1 LAGSSLSPRSFLLV
15 LGLALTGAVPA
26 RADPSLECPEGS
38 QVEIGQC
45 LARTEA
51 AVNRALATA
60 LGLAQQSAAELDRTT
75 GRPMTMP
82 ALGQAQAAWTAWR
95 DAQCDYVGAT
105 YGGGSGTGQAIRG
118 CRIELGRAR
127 VDQLLRML

>member
-1 LAGSSLSPRSFLLV
+1 MAGIRPSLRYLTLGAALLA
-15 LGLALTGAVPA
+15 ATTA
-26 RADPSLECPEGS
+26 RADPALECPEGS

-45 LARTEA
+45 LAATEA
-51 AVNRALATA
+51 VVDRAVATA
-60 LGLAQQSAAELDRTT
+60 LGLAQQAAAELDRTT
-75 GRPMTMP
+75 GRAVAAP
-82 ALGQAQAAWTAWR
+82 ALEQAQAAWTAYR

-127 VDQLLRML
+127 VDQLMRRL